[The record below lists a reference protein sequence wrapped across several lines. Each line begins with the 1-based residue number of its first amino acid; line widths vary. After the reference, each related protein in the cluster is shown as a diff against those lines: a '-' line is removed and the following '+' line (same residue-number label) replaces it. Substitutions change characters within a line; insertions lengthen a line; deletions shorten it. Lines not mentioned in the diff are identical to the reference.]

1 MKNVQ
6 SIEELRDVYQH
17 FLLYYGTD
25 IPKMKNF
32 MKAKAKKMKSETG
45 VEGEEEEK
53 KEEDED
59 EEADTL
65 KQASRKTG
73 YSICVQAGLGEF
85 FAERKQLSTWTKN
98 KIRVESKIR
107 LNIGFEMLSKTVN
120 SFSEQVN
127 E

>member
-1 MKNVQ
+1 MQ

-32 MKAKAKKMKSETG
+32 MKAKAKKMKSEAG
-45 VEGEEEEK
+45 AEGEEEEK

-59 EEADTL
+59 EEGDTL

-85 FAERKQLSTWTKN
+85 FAEH
-98 KIRVESKIR
+98 
-107 LNIGFEMLSKTVN
+107 
-120 SFSEQVN
+120 
-127 E
+127 